1 MAEKICGIYKITNT
15 VNGKVYIGQSIDIF
29 TRWKKHRIFGR
40 PSNTSNPEHKY
51 PLYMAMRKYG
61 IDNFEFE
68 IIEQCAQNDL
78 NDIEEKYIRQY
89 NSDSS
94 DYGYNCRKQFHSTGK
109 LSVED
114 VQQIYM
120 LLSSTSFTMSD
131 IAGIVKVATTVISK
145 INQGKLHY
153 NANQSYPIRSR
164 EQTRKLSSINKRLSD
179 SDGYIPDEIRYQYDI
194 DTLYTQLIKEKK
206 ISSKT
211 RKITPDELAEN
222 QIKEIIELIETTG
235 LTFPEIA
242 DMYCVP
248 SKTISKINRG
258 ESYVQQ
264 REYPIRTASDI
275 HFINY
280 ISKYFLEESN
290 EQRRK
295 QSLSVLIA
303 KYTDIYEQG
312 ASKKTCSQCGD
323 PIGNTKN
330 GLCRKCYDAK
340 ISANRGLPEEDVN
353 FSLIER
359 ILDTSLEAVAKEYGY
374 TSGNA
379 VKKILKNH
387 GLPFMR
393 SDMLDYYEQQTGHR
407 HHKVQQKE
415 ERKEATRQHNKHYAP
430 RKVAQYDRDGNLINI
445 YPSTKEATRQS
456 GVANSSITR
465 CCNGMAWQAGG
476 FLWFYLDQE
485 GNSIRPGDVATH
497 HWNTRCDI
505 CGGDT
510 DSLVDDIC
518 PRCAENR
525 RSFDKSDF
533 TLEQLTDL
541 LNEYPLT
548 QLAKLLSCDPKTIY
562 GWFARYGIN
571 KEEVR
576 KMNRDRS

>member
-1 MAEKICGIYKITNT
+1 MAEKIWGIYKITNT
-15 VNGKVYIGQSIDIF
+15 VNGKVYIGQSVNIYK
-29 TRWKKHRIFGR
+29 RWERHKLLGTSCNI
-40 PSNTSNPEHKY
+40 SNPEHKY

-61 IDNFEFE
+61 IDYFKFE
-68 IIEQCAQNDL
+68 IIDQCSQEDL
-78 NDIEEKYIRQY
+78 NNLEEQYIRQY

-94 DYGYNCRKQFHSTGK
+94 SYGYNCRKQCHSTGK
-109 LSVED
+109 LSKDD
-114 VQQIYM
+114 VQQIYT
-120 LLSSTSFTMSD
+120 LLSTTSFTLSE
-131 IAGIVKVATTVISK
+131 IAGIAQVATTVISK

-153 NANQSYPIRSR
+153 S
-164 EQTRKLSSINKRLSD
+164 
-179 SDGYIPDEIRYQYDI
+179 
-194 DTLYTQLIKEKK
+194 
-206 ISSKT
+206 
-211 RKITPDELAEN
+211 EN
-222 QIKEIIELIETTG
+222 QL
-235 LTFPEIA
+235 
-242 DMYCVP
+242 
-248 SKTISKINRG
+248 
-258 ESYVQQ
+258 
-264 REYPIRTASDI
+264 YPIRTQEQIRMLTEVNSYLRNATEIDFNKDPALYNI
-275 HFINY
+275 
-280 ISKYFLEESN
+280 EELYTLYLREYN
-290 EQRRK
+290 EK
-295 QSLSVLIA
+295 QA
-303 KYTDIYEQG
+303 
-312 ASKKTCSQCGD
+312 TCTECGK
-323 PIGNTKN
+323 IITANTKN

-359 ILDTSLEAVAKEYGY
+359 ILDTSLESVAKEYGY

-387 GLPFMR
+387 ELPFTH
-393 SDMLDYYEQQTGHR
+393 SDMLDYYEQQTGHK

-430 RKVAQYDRDGNLINI
+430 RKVAQFDQDSNLVAV

-456 GVANSSITR
+456 GVDNSSITR

-485 GNSIRPGDVATH
+485 GNPIHPEDVATH

-525 RSFDKSDF
+525 RSFDKADF

-541 LNEYPLT
+541 LNEYPLA

-562 GWFARYGIN
+562 AWFARYGISR
-571 KEEVR
+571 EEVR